1 MCVPPYSPLS
11 SFNKGSLGKLREGEV
26 EGEKEEGGGGT
37 HTFIRKGEEGGK
49 EKGEPGNRV
58 IDFVTLSTE
67 PSISR
72 LQ

>member
-1 MCVPPYSPLS
+1 ME
-11 SFNKGSLGKLREGEV
+11 REGRGKG
-26 EGEKEEGGGGT
+26 EGRVKGRGGGM
-37 HTFIRKGEEGGK
+37 HTFIRKGEEGRK

-58 IDFVTLSTE
+58 IDFVTLLTE

>member
-1 MCVPPYSPLS
+1 ME
-11 SFNKGSLGKLREGEV
+11 REGRGKG
-26 EGEKEEGGGGT
+26 EGREREKVGKGRGRGRGGM
-37 HTFIRKGEEGGK
+37 HTFIRKGEEGRK

-58 IDFVTLSTE
+58 IDFATLSTE